1 MYSVSST
8 TQYVVI
14 DLDRDSRDGAQA
26 ETASAFYLPKH
37 LSSQQGFNFLQWNLL
52 AWIINLLGF
61 FVCFNGSCC
70 CCEDMPSTILLILRQ
85 FA

>member
-61 FVCFNGSCC
+61 LFVLMVAAAVARICLQPFC
-70 CCEDMPSTILLILRQ
+70 
-85 FA
+85 